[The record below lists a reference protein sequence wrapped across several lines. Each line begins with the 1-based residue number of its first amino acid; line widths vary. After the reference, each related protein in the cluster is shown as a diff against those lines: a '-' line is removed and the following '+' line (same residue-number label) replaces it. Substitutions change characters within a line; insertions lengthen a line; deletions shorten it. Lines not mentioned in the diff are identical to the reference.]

1 MLNYIKLVKQIRRD
15 YLHKKSK
22 DYYRQG
28 DLTARRVLENEI
40 DEYEIDGTFLEDAVY
55 HNILY
60 EVTNDKEEFFLFVT
74 IDEYDFIA
82 NYIL

>member
-1 MLNYIKLVKQIRRD
+1 MLNYIEVVKQIRRD
-15 YLHKKSK
+15 FLYKDLK
-22 DYYRQG
+22 DYYRKG
-28 DLTARRVLENEI
+28 DLTARRVLEDEI

-60 EVTNDKEEFFLFVT
+60 EVSNDKEEFFLYVT